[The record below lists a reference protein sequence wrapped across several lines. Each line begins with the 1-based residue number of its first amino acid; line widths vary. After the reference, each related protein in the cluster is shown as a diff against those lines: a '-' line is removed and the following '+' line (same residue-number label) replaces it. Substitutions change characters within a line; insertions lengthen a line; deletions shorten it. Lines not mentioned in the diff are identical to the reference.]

1 MSASKKI
8 GPFRVRMEVEN
19 GEETGKAFVDIPE
32 KYSSTGKRRRRR
44 LPDWNTAEAAAEA
57 LNKKIKKGSLQA
69 STAPTQPV
77 VSTSTFR
84 KAAKDWEDLQ
94 GLKHEAGEKRS
105 NTLETELNR
114 LKPLKAEFGNRRL
127 DRLEDKDILVYKRN
141 RKKAGISWTTINAE
155 LAVLRRVLNKAG
167 CTHLTVKPVAG
178 DKKRHKPPTPQEV
191 VKIVSHLRGRIQL
204 LVRLMAEAGLR
215 PDEAYNATWAW
226 FDRYPS
232 GTPRIHIQCI
242 AIPDDN
248 TEWRPKTGT
257 SSRCIPISEDL
268 FGRIMS
274 LERTSMWVFPSP
286 RNPDRPIGS
295 IRKSLFR
302 AVKDSGVTRDG
313 RPLYMTPK
321 QFRKAFGTALAAA
334 KTDRTVIQDL
344 IGHERGSPV
353 TDMFYI
359 GLEDVAQHEAVQHVQ
374 LGLERE
380 NLAIAGNGPD
390 SKAAIRAFLQAQLTE
405 NPG

>member
-44 LPDWNTAEAAAEA
+44 LPDWTTAEAAAEA

-84 KAAKDWEDLQ
+84 KAAKDWEEQ
-94 GLKHEAGEKRS
+94 QRLKCDAGHKRS
-105 NTLETELNR
+105 NSLETELNR
-114 LKPLKAEFGNRRL
+114 LKPLTAEFGNRRL
-127 DRLEDKDILVYKRN
+127 DQLEDKDVLIYQAN
-141 RKKAGISWTTINAE
+141 RKKAGIRRTTINAE
-155 LAVLRRVLNKAG
+155 LAVLRRVLKHGG
-167 CTHLTVKPVAG
+167 CTHLTVQPLAGNNKPH
-178 DKKRHKPPTPQEV
+178 RPPTPHEI
-191 VKIVSHLRGRIQL
+191 VKIVSHLRGRVQL
-204 LVRLMAEAGLR
+204 LVWLMAEAGLR

-226 FDRYPS
+226 FDRYES
-232 GTPRIHIQCI
+232 GTPRVHVQPI
-242 AIPDDN
+242 ANAVGD
-248 TEWRPKTGT
+248 ELWLPKTDT
-257 SSRCIPISEDL
+257 SSRCVPISERL
-268 FGRIMS
+268 FGHIMA
-274 LERTSMWVFPSP
+274 LPRKSMWVFPSP
-286 RNPDRPIGS
+286 RNPNQPIGS

-302 AVKDSGVTRDG
+302 AVEQAGVLRDG
-313 RPLYMTPK
+313 GPLYMTPK
-321 QFRKAFGTALAAA
+321 MFRKAFGTALAAA
-334 KTDRTVIQDL
+334 KVDRTVIQDL

-359 GLEDVAQHEAVQHVQ
+359 GLEDVAQHEAVRHVQ
-374 LGLERE
+374 LGLERAT
-380 NLAIAGNGPD
+380 LATRGNRLD
-390 SKAAIRAFLQAQLTE
+390 SKAALRAYLQAQLTE